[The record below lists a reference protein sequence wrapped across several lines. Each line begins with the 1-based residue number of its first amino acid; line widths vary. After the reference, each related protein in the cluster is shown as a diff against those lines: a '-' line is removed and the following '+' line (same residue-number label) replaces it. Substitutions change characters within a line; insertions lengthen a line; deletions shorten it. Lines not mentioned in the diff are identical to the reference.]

1 MAGKQCR
8 LWDPAE
14 PQEIVSALVDAL
26 REPAAQPM
34 PWRQG
39 WNAVGFKIEFLDDST
54 NEFSECMTV
63 DCEDTLA
70 VAEAMA
76 RAYATIAKAVHKADG
91 YQIRDMDAAGR
102 IVCLEHFTVQEPRVE
117 KP

>member
-76 RAYATIAKAVHKADG
+76 RAYA
-91 YQIRDMDAAGR
+91 RLLR
-102 IVCLEHFTVQEPRVE
+102 RRFTRPTAIKFETWTPRGVSSV
-117 KP
+117 